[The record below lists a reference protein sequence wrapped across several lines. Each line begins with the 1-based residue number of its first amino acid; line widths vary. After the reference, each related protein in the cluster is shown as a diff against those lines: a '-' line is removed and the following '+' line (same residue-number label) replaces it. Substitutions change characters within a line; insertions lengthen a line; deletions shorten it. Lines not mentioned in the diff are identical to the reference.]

1 MVASG
6 QLSQASD
13 CPQGPK
19 TVANPDPASGRAAP
33 DTADNARK
41 SAPLHVLTRERVVSL
56 DDYQNFALAFAGI
69 SASLATWTWFGRTR
83 GVFLSV
89 AGAGGSTLKAD
100 DPTLINLVKV
110 LRASGNPYIP
120 LQVAS
125 YSPILFEIGASIR
138 VDRTDYDPTLV
149 LANVWQALSTDFAFA
164 NRSLAQGVSQS
175 EIIEIIQQIP
185 GVIALELSA
194 FNRQGVAPTN
204 PLPAVLHASAPVAGL
219 NTIPTPPETL
229 LLDPPSLCKLADLS

>member
-1 MVASG
+1 MLASG
-6 QLSQASD
+6 QLSQAID
-13 CPQGPK
+13 RPK
-19 TVANPDPASGRAAP
+19 GLKPVANPDPASGGADPA
-33 DTADNARK
+33 TAENARK
-41 SAPLHVLTRERVVSL
+41 SAPLHVLTLERVVSL
-56 DDYQNFALAFAGI
+56 EDYQNFALAFAGI

-83 GVFLSV
+83 GVFLTV

-149 LANVWQALSTDFAFA
+149 LANVWQALSTAFPFA
-164 NRSLAQGVSQS
+164 NRSLPQPASHTD
-175 EIIEIIQQIP
+175 IIKIIPQIP

-204 PLPAVLHASAPVAGL
+204 PLPPLLHASAP
-219 NTIPTPPETL
+219 
-229 LLDPPSLCKLADLS
+229 